1 MTHVLDKKD
10 RDFLSKTLEKVQE
23 KVELVDEA
31 RGNEFTL
38 PTPTEI
44 FEYLDSFVVGQER
57 AKKILSVVAH
67 NHFKR
72 LMIYRDSGFEDN
84 ARLEKTNCM
93 LIGPTGTGKTYLVK
107 HLANMLN
114 VPCYVADANSL
125 TASGYVGK
133 DVESLIEG
141 LIDSAGKNYEA
152 ALTGIIFIDEFD
164 KIARKTD
171 GTGRRDV
178 GGESVQQALLKMIEG
193 TTIEVE
199 RQSSFS
205 KYRFQVD
212 TANILFIFGGA
223 FVGLE
228 EVIAERTTQE
238 VASIGFGK
246 SIEREEVKKSLIH
259 DVKTEDLEKFGF
271 IPEIL
276 GRIPLIATLDELE
289 DEDLV
294 RILKDV
300 NHSLVYQYQKLF
312 DHSDL
317 SLEFTDD
324 GLMEIAKQAKSTGTG
339 ARGLKTLIENV
350 LLEYMF
356 ELHSAKIDKDEV
368 KRILKVETNEE
379 RTAEAV

>member
-1 MTHVLDKKD
+1 M
-10 RDFLSKTLEKVQE
+10 
-23 KVELVDEA
+23 
-31 RGNEFTL
+31 
-38 PTPTEI
+38 
-44 FEYLDSFVVGQER
+44 
-57 AKKILSVVAH
+57 
-67 NHFKR
+67 
-72 LMIYRDSGFEDN
+72 
-84 ARLEKTNCM
+84 
-93 LIGPTGTGKTYLVK
+93 
-107 HLANMLN
+107 
-114 VPCYVADANSL
+114 
-125 TASGYVGK
+125 
-133 DVESLIEG
+133 
-141 LIDSAGKNYEA
+141 
-152 ALTGIIFIDEFD
+152 
-164 KIARKTD
+164 
-171 GTGRRDV
+171 
-178 GGESVQQALLKMIEG
+178 
-193 TTIEVE
+193 
-199 RQSSFS
+199 
-205 KYRFQVD
+205 
-212 TANILFIFGGA
+212 
-223 FVGLE
+223 
-228 EVIAERTTQE
+228 
-238 VASIGFGK
+238 
-246 SIEREEVKKSLIH
+246 
-259 DVKTEDLEKFGF
+259 KTEDLEKFGF

>member
-38 PTPTEI
+38 PTPSEI
-44 FEYLDSFVVGQER
+44 YEYLDSFVVGQER

-246 SIEREEVKKSLIH
+246 SIEKEEVKKSLIH

-276 GRIPLIATLDELE
+276 GRIPLIATLDELT

-368 KRILKVETNEE
+368 QRILKVETNEE
-379 RTAEAV
+379 RTAETV

>member
-246 SIEREEVKKSLIH
+246 SIERE
-259 DVKTEDLEKFGF
+259 
-271 IPEIL
+271 
-276 GRIPLIATLDELE
+276 
-289 DEDLV
+289 
-294 RILKDV
+294 
-300 NHSLVYQYQKLF
+300 
-312 DHSDL
+312 
-317 SLEFTDD
+317 
-324 GLMEIAKQAKSTGTG
+324 
-339 ARGLKTLIENV
+339 
-350 LLEYMF
+350 
-356 ELHSAKIDKDEV
+356 
-368 KRILKVETNEE
+368 
-379 RTAEAV
+379 